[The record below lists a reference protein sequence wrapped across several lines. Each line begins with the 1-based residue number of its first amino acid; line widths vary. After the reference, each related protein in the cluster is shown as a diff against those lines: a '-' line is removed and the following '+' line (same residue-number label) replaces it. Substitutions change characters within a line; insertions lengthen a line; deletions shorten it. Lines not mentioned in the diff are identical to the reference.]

1 MNRIILIGIIAVVV
15 GAAVYVFLQGNFL
28 ANLFPTSSAQPSLAT
43 NDAETAS
50 TNAETSASGFVDDAT
65 PTADQVLPGL
75 S

>member
-1 MNRIILIGIIAVVV
+1 MNKIILIGIIAVVV

-28 ANLFPTSSAQPSLAT
+28 ANNAQPSLAT

-50 TNAETSASGFVDDAT
+50 ANAETIASSFVDDAT
-65 PTADQVLPGL
+65 PTSDQVLPGL